1 MLSSASRWYPTKH
14 TSCIFL
20 LKKVVYFQLRLKRIG
35 YGADAQVTF
44 FEFLRAM
51 AALGVH
57 DSGAHVAGFAPSM
70 MTRNGPYMAGSFSS
84 CRYPRNGHAR
94 RSSLGSWERGGF
106 ERKRRSARSSASW
119 TQEDEAYESIDDTS
133 SSGGI
138 VEHRR
143 GRRGSGGRG
152 GEGVRKFEGHGDSK
166 RRSTAWISPNSR
178 QRGVSDGRRRYGSSP
193 NHRSAACG
201 GRGRR
206 LDSSEGSE
214 ENRSKGRRTDSHP
227 SRSRGPKGQVHG
239 R

>member
-1 MLSSASRWYPTKH
+1 MALVRLTPVSHQAFSY
-14 TSCIFL
+14 IFF
-20 LKKVVYFQLRLKRIG
+20 KINMISFQFRLKRIG
-35 YGADAQVTF
+35 YGVDAQVTF

-70 MTRNGPYMAGSFSS
+70 MTRNGLYTAGSFRS
-84 CRYPRNGHAR
+84 CRYPRNGRAR

-106 ERKRRSARSSASW
+106 ERKRRSSSSSAFC
-119 TQEDEAYESIDDTS
+119 TQEEDEAYGSIGDT

-152 GEGVRKFEGHGDSK
+152 GEGVGKFEGYGDAK

-178 QRGVSDGRRRYGSSP
+178 QRGVTGGRRRYDSSP
-193 NHRSAACG
+193 HQRSPAYR

-206 LDSSEGSE
+206 LDSSEGLE
-214 ENRSKGRRTDSHP
+214 ENRSRERRTGSHS
-227 SRSRGPKGQVHG
+227 SRSRERKGQDHG